1 MSDQEDQTNTD
12 EVLRYFGLGQDGSPT
27 EVIIIEYK
35 SGNIRI
41 ELQTKR
47 DGMEKIVTPITLNP
61 NTFSMLF
68 DAMFRAAHDQAVW
81 NTPVSKKD
89 EVSE

>member
-1 MSDQEDQTNTD
+1 MSDQEQKD
-12 EVLRYFGLGQDGSPT
+12 EVLRYFGLAQDGNPT

-35 SGNIRI
+35 SGNIGI

-47 DGMEKIVTPITLNP
+47 DGMEKLVTPMILRP

-68 DAMFRAAHDQAVW
+68 DAMVRAAHDQAVW
-81 NTPVSKKD
+81 NAPVSKKD

>member
-12 EVLRYFGLGQDGSPT
+12 EVVRYFGLAQDGNPT

-35 SGNIRI
+35 SGNIGI

-47 DGMEKIVTPITLNP
+47 DGMEKLVTPMILRP

-68 DAMFRAAHDQAVW
+68 DAMARAAHDQAVW
-81 NTPVSKKD
+81 NTPTSKES
-89 EVSE
+89 EVIK